1 MIYADI
7 MLNDKTLYLHTILAV
22 FTHKYFRFQKR
33 CVLERQRKSLWKEKA
48 TMTYQ
53 KVKTQCSL
61 SKKAVQTTDN
71 GDGILNFIICTAYIL
86 HVLQ

>member
-1 MIYADI
+1 MT
-7 MLNDKTLYLHTILAV
+7 KLYICTR
-22 FTHKYFRFQKR
+22 FWKYLRTNIFDFKKR
-33 CVLERQRKSLWKEKA
+33 RVLERQRKSRWKEK
-48 TMTYQ
+48 TTITYQ

-71 GDGILNFIICTAYIL
+71 DDRILNFIICTAYIL